1 MKITVLEPLSVSE
14 ENLREIAKP
23 ITDRGHELI
32 IYNEKTLDNE
42 VLKER
47 VKDTDILV
55 IANSPLEGEV
65 IEAAEN
71 LKMISVAFTGVDHVD
86 LKVCRERDILV
97 SNAAGYS
104 THSVAELAFGMII
117 SLLRNIVP
125 LDRVTREGGTMA
137 GYRRRDLYGKTLGV
151 VGTGAI
157 GAKVAEIG
165 LAFGCEVLAYNRS
178 ESEGLKAKGVK
189 YMDIEDILRESDIV
203 TIHLPLTAETKGFI
217 DEDKLRL
224 MKEDAILVN
233 TARGPIVDNTA
244 LAKILKEGKIAGAG
258 IDVFDMEP
266 PLDRDYPILKEKNAV
281 VTPHIGFATEEAMVR
296 RAHIVFSNIDCWLDG
311 NPQNIVK

>member
-1 MKITVLEPLSVSE
+1 MRITVLEPLSVSE
-14 ENLREIAKP
+14 ENLREMAKP

-32 IYNEKTLDNE
+32 IYNERSLDKE
-42 VLKER
+42 VLKKR

-65 IEAAEN
+65 IEAAKK

-86 LKVCRERDILV
+86 LRVCRERGILV

-125 LDRVTREGGTMA
+125 LDRVTREGGTME

-157 GAKVAEIG
+157 GAKVAELG
-165 LAFGCEVLAYNRS
+165 LAFGCKVLAYNRS
-178 ESEGLKAKGVK
+178 ENEDLKAKGIR
-189 YMDIEDILRESDIV
+189 YMDIEDIFKESDIV
-203 TIHLPLTAETKGFI
+203 TIHLPLNAETKGFV

-233 TARGPIVDNTA
+233 TARGPIVDNIA
-244 LAKILKEGKIAGAG
+244 LSKILKEGKIAGAG

-266 PLDRDYPILKEKNAV
+266 PLDRDYPLLKEKNAV

-296 RAHIVFSNIDCWLDG
+296 RANIVFSNIDCWLDG
-311 NPQNIVK
+311 KPENIVN